1 MTAAVAR
8 LMRSRLQTNALKHKP
23 TTRAGLMITGGGYQG
38 KTETA
43 CEIAAAFEDAWL
55 DLHNQLNPTAIPGT
69 RDLHAPVAYVQTP
82 VTAKPKSTCQAI
94 LDFFGADHK
103 RMTLPQLTRAVRT
116 SLRDHGNR
124 VLLLDDITRLKMH
137 RADDQ
142 DTLDLMR
149 AFMSMHTT
157 LVLIGVNIPG
167 SGLLREGRHDLR
179 TGQWV
184 FPPPSGATARTVA
197 GDDPA
202 TQTERRFDLIHLE
215 PFRYDTPEGIAAW
228 TTHLV
233 GLEQHLR
240 LFNAAPGMLTS
251 GTMPEYLFRRTG
263 GVVGLLERLIE
274 EGCVEAVETG
284 LEKLTDDLLDTLLI
298 NLGNDPTRDATAGE
312 IPRFPPS
319 HLRPS
324 PSARPATPS
333 STTPA
338 SRPAAGPP
346 DSEHDRVPPAA
357 AQPRPA
363 AGRVDHRLRPAPG
376 PPAGDPACP
385 RGRTHRPEHRP
396 PQQHLRLGPGR
407 PRRSRRTAR
416 LCGRD
421 QADRHRD
428 RQPVPQRAGRSLP
441 SRPTPARPQ
450 PLGQHHLLRPV
461 AVHSVQ
467 PLLPGLPGR

>member
-1 MTAAVAR
+1 MADYRALSPRKRALHDLHRAASHANLPLQETPMSAAVAR

-23 TTRAGLMITGGGYQG
+23 TTRPELMITGGGYQG

-55 DLHNQLNPTAIPGT
+55 DLHHQLNPTAIPGT

-103 RMTLPQLTRAVRT
+103 GMTLPQLTRAVRT

-167 SGLLREGRHDLR
+167 SGLLREGRHDPR

-184 FPPPSGATARTVA
+184 FPPPASASA

-202 TQTERRFDLIHLE
+202 TQTERRFDLVHLE
-215 PFRYDTPEGIAAW
+215 PFRYDTAEGIAAW
-228 TTHLV
+228 TAHLA

-240 LFNAAPGMLTS
+240 LFHAHAGMLTG

-263 GVVGLLERLIE
+263 GVIGLLERLIE
-274 EGCVEAVETG
+274 DGCTEAVDTG
-284 LEKLTDDLLDTLLI
+284 AEKLTADLLDSILI

-312 IPRFPPS
+312 IPRVPAVKS
-319 HLRPS
+319 DTKGRRK
-324 PSARPATPS
+324 ARNTVFDD
-333 STTPA
+333 TGIPA
-338 SRPAAGPP
+338 SG
-346 DSEHDRVPPAA
+346 SQHS
-357 AQPRPA
+357 
-363 AGRVDHRLRPAPG
+363 GRGA
-376 PPAGDPACP
+376 
-385 RGRTHRPEHRP
+385 
-396 PQQHLRLGPGR
+396 
-407 PRRSRRTAR
+407 
-416 LCGRD
+416 
-421 QADRHRD
+421 
-428 RQPVPQRAGRSLP
+428 
-441 SRPTPARPQ
+441 
-450 PLGQHHLLRPV
+450 
-461 AVHSVQ
+461 
-467 PLLPGLPGR
+467 